1 MRKLS
6 MAISSPKSKS
16 GYLPTLDGWRAI
28 AIVAVILTH
37 DSLHQWGVFS
47 TRWFYEYGLRG
58 VDVFFAISGVLIC
71 TRLLAE
77 EQRAGH
83 ISLRSFYIRRAFRI
97 LPPAIVYLLCIA
109 VLGALGKIFVY
120 PGEWFG
126 ALLFYRNYTSLL
138 GHVGVNH
145 LAWFT
150 GHFWSLSVEEHFY
163 LLLPAILVFCKGR
176 TRVLILSGLALAVMA
191 NRAYQLAHRSW
202 DLVAFHT
209 DVRLDALL
217 IPAILA
223 ILLQNEKFKSWIG
236 KLTRFWPLLL
246 VLICLLIATNQPN
259 KFWYM
264 TSLALLFPFL
274 VIGSVMHPH
283 TIFGRI
289 LESAPLRYVGKLSYS
304 LYLWQML
311 FFTGHLYQ
319 RTPLGVFQRWPLN
332 LIATV
337 ACALFSYYL
346 IERPT
351 IRLGHR
357 FTHAP
362 EVKGREA

>member
-1 MRKLS
+1 MGKVAS
-6 MAISSPKSKS
+6 NSSPAKLKS

-28 AIVAVILTH
+28 AILAVILTH
-37 DSLHQWGVFS
+37 DSLHQWGIFS

-77 EQRAGH
+77 EQKNGH
-83 ISLRSFYIRRAFRI
+83 ISLHNFYIRRAFRI
-97 LPPAIVYLLCIA
+97 LPPALVYLLCIA
-109 VLGALGKIFVY
+109 LLGALGKIFVY
-120 PGEWFG
+120 PGEWWG

-163 LLLPAILVFCKGR
+163 LLLPAILVFWKGR
-176 TRVLILSGLALAVMA
+176 ARIVILCILALAVMA
-191 NRAYQLAHRSW
+191 NRAYQLAHRPW

-217 IPAILA
+217 IPAVLA
-223 ILLQNEKFKSWIG
+223 ILLQNERYRNWIAKF
-236 KLTRFWPLLL
+236 TRFWPVLL
-246 VLICLLIATNQPN
+246 VIVCFIIGADQPN

-264 TSLALLFPFL
+264 TSLAFLFPCL
-274 VIGSVMHPH
+274 VIGSVLHPN
-283 TIFGRI
+283 TIFGRV
-289 LESAPLRYVGKLSYS
+289 LESAPLRYIGKLSYS

-319 RTPLGVFQRWPLN
+319 KTPLGAFQRWPLN
-332 LIATV
+332 FISTV
-337 ACALFSYYL
+337 ICALMSYYL

-357 FTHAP
+357 FTHVP